1 MVYELHRL
9 KKDCLQ
15 WFEFL
20 IKPLILDGRMLRGL
34 YWFSCHSFHSFYFIR
49 QKENGSYVNTRHKR
63 QINAVHYIK
72 WYKALFLDNQ
82 TAYFVGDIALRHQP
96 AAGWPPVSTRH
107 SPGYTHAQ
115 AIYTKCSS
123 LPVVSRILL

>member
-1 MVYELHRL
+1 M
-9 KKDCLQ
+9 
-15 WFEFL
+15 F
-20 IKPLILDGRMLRGL
+20 RGL

-63 QINAVHYIK
+63 QINTVHYIK

-115 AIYTKCSS
+115 AICTKCSPS
-123 LPVVSRILL
+123 PQYHAFYYNRYFTSDNLSFCFIAVLKSPRCG